1 MFENRPV
8 GLEMKI
14 NVFEKIELHELANY
28 DNMVFCHNIVL
39 PTHNYYTILLS

>member
-1 MFENRPV
+1 MFENEPV

-14 NVFEKIELHELANY
+14 NVKKIELHESANY
-28 DNMVFCHNIVL
+28 DNPVFCHNIVL